1 MKFSSEKQSYL
12 SHKIV
17 DRLLSQG
24 LVTAPKKETV
34 FEVVKQG
41 FYNFIQEWEELE
53 QEVIKRIQ
61 SLQRNVTEGSSE
73 WEVLYQKSFEELF
86 RKKSKLFVKK

>member
-24 LVTAPKKETV
+24 FVTAPKKETL

-41 FYNFIQEWEELE
+41 FYHFIQEWEELE
-53 QEVIKRIQ
+53 QEVINRIQ
-61 SLQRNVTEGSSE
+61 SLQRNVQEGSSE
-73 WEVLYQKSFEELF
+73 WDVLYQKSFEELF
-86 RKKSKLFVKK
+86 LKKSKLFVKK